1 MDADDMTNVT
11 TLCVPKNQHITEV
24 ILRSNV
30 FINQLGFAT
39 NEKVVLS
46 VGNESGGF
54 KHEIGQLIK
63 NHYPKAK
70 QWYLHGIKGITVQ
83 TSESAPCGAPPRPTI
98 AQIQFVYIV
107 ILDLQ

>member
-30 FINQLGFAT
+30 FINQLGFVT
-39 NEKVVLS
+39 NENVVLS
-46 VGNESGGF
+46 VGNESDGF
-54 KHEIGQLIK
+54 KHEIGHFIK
-63 NHYPKAK
+63 NHHPTAK

-107 ILDLQ
+107 ILDLS